1 VTDLLLIIH
10 ILTAAAWIGGSFLT
24 GFVAPRMARSGTRDA
39 ALGWARVSAEA
50 GAKYFNPAGILTAL
64 SGIGLVLTSDIYDWS
79 DAFVSIGLGVVIAAG
94 LIGALVHRP
103 GGEKIVAALESGD
116 QAVAAGEGKRAAIWG
131 AVTAVLLIV
140 AVVVMVLKTGAG
152 Q

>member
-1 VTDLLLIIH
+1 MTDLLLVIH
-10 ILTAAAWIGGSFLT
+10 ILSAAAWVGGSFLS
-24 GFVAPRMARSGTRDA
+24 GFVAPRMARSGAQDA
-39 ALGWARVSAEA
+39 ILAWARVAGEA

-64 SGIGLVLTSDIYDWS
+64 SGIGLVVTSDIYDWS
-79 DAFVSIGLGVVIAAG
+79 DTFVSIGLGVVIAAA

-103 GGEKIVAALESGD
+103 GNERIVAALESGD
-116 QAVAAGEGKRAAIWG
+116 QAAAATEGKRAAIWG

-140 AVVVMVLKTGAG
+140 SVVVMVLKTGAG